1 MKELLTK
8 INWKKAG
15 TLLIAGCAALAAFT
29 GEVEKQEKD
38 QLIIDLKD
46 RVTKL
51 ENK

>member
-8 INWKKAG
+8 IDWKKAG
-15 TLLIAGCAALAAFT
+15 TLIIAGCAALAAFS
-29 GEVEKQEKD
+29 GEVEKQQKD
-38 QLIIDLKD
+38 QLINELKD